1 MLATQKTKYM
11 ASTDSNDGD
20 QGLGQSENAMRYRG
34 IIDAVR
40 LIAKTRQQIW
50 GEENLGFTLSPARR
64 MLSNAEDYLLKL
76 ADAVL
81 RGEEL

>member
-1 MLATQKTKYM
+1 MLTTQTIKYM
-11 ASTDSNDGD
+11 ASTDSPCGD
-20 QGLGQSENAMRYRG
+20 QGLEQTENAMRYRG

-40 LIAKTRQQIW
+40 LIGKTRQKLYD
-50 GEENLGFTLSPARR
+50 EEDLGFTLSPARR
-64 MLSNAEDYLLKL
+64 MLSNAEHYLLKQ